1 MLISVSIKNFKSI
14 RDEVELSMVPHNYI
28 KDKREHII
36 ESSSNKSVQA
46 LPLAVLYGKNGSGK
60 TKFVEALEF
69 MKDKIIRG
77 GGIKTT
83 PFRLGDA
90 NQEKQPSEFTIL
102 FKYNDVVYHY
112 GFTIQNEIIQTEW
125 LSAYYTVRPSLLFN
139 RWMEDGN
146 PQISFGN
153 RLIQSTKGGNR
164 YLSYVFQGIE
174 NKGHDLFIREGG
186 YKRGVALLEPVFEWF
201 LKHLIIITPQSYF
214 VSLEEQLYTTDDHLT
229 NMNTRIQEMD
239 LDADSLITVEKEFN
253 LEQFLAG
260 LDSSNKVEEIK
271 SKLENLEEGKNITY
285 RIIGRPSPQISI
297 IKTVNGLRRLE
308 LEASYTRADK
318 ETIKLSLHEVSSGL
332 QRMIHLLPA
341 LDMVELRDTV
351 FIIDELDRS
360 LHTLLTQYFIK
371 TFTQQAVESG
381 NCSQLIFTTHDTNLL
396 DSELFRNDEIWFTEK
411 DENRST
417 QLYSLSEFKL
427 TTGLN
432 YERGYL
438 AGRFGTIPL
447 FHGQKMRIQ

>member
-60 TKFVEALEF
+60 TKFVEALDF
-69 MKDKIIRG
+69 MRRKITRG
-77 GGIKTT
+77 GAIKTT

-125 LSAYYTVRPSLLFN
+125 LSAYYTIRPSLLFN

-146 PQISFGN
+146 PKISFGN

-164 YLSYVFQGIE
+164 YLSFIFQGIK
-174 NKGHDLFIREGG
+174 NTGHDLFVREGCI
-186 YKRGVALLEPVFEWF
+186 RGVSLLEPVFDWF
-201 LKHLIIITPQSYF
+201 LKHFVIITPQSYF
-214 VSLEEQLYTTDDHLT
+214 VSLEEQLHTTDDYLAK
-229 NMNTRIQEMD
+229 MNARIQEMD
-239 LDADSLITVEKEFN
+239 LDADSLITVEKELN
-253 LEQFLAG
+253 LEQL
-260 LDSSNKVEEIK
+260 LKDMDSDEKEKIK
-271 SKLENLEEGKNITY
+271 TDLENLEEGKNITY
-285 RIIGRPSPQISI
+285 PIIGRPSPQISI
-297 IKTVNGLRRLE
+297 IKTVNGLRRLV
-308 LEASYTRADK
+308 LEASYAREDK

-371 TFTQQAVESG
+371 TFTQQAVESS

-396 DSELFRNDEIWFTEK
+396 DSELFRSDEIWFTEK

-438 AGRFGTIPL
+438 AGRFGAIPL

>member
-36 ESSSNKSVQA
+36 KSSSNKSVQA

-77 GGIKTT
+77 GGIKTI
-83 PFRLGDA
+83 PFRLGDQ
-90 NQEKQPSEFTIL
+90 NHEKQPSEFTIL
-102 FKYNDVVYHY
+102 FKYKDIVYHY
-112 GFTIQNEIIQTEW
+112 GFSIQNEIIQTEW
-125 LSAYYTVRPSLLFN
+125 LSAYYTARPSLLFN
-139 RWMEDGN
+139 RWIEDGS

-153 RLIQSTKGGNR
+153 RLIKSTKGGSQ

-186 YKRGVALLEPVFEWF
+186 YERGVALLEPVFEWF

-214 VSLEEQLYTTDDHLT
+214 VSLEEQLHTTDNYLAK
-229 NMNTRIQEMD
+229 MNARIQEMD

-253 LEQFLAG
+253 LEKFLTD
-260 LDSSNKVEEIK
+260 LDSSNNVEEVK
-271 SKLENLEEGKNITY
+271 SELESLDVGEKITY
-285 RIIGRPSPQISI
+285 GITSKQFPQIPI
-297 IKTVNGLRRLE
+297 IKTSKGFRRLE
-308 LEASYTRADK
+308 LEASYTHADQK
-318 ETIKLSLHEVSSGL
+318 TIKLNLHEVSSGL

-360 LHTLLTQYFIK
+360 LHTLLTQYFINA
-371 TFTQQAVESG
+371 FTQQAVETG
-381 NCSQLIFTTHDTNLL
+381 NCSQLVFTTHDTNLL
-396 DSELFRNDEIWFTEK
+396 DSELFRSDEIWFTEK

-438 AGRFGTIPL
+438 AGRFGAIPL

>member
-164 YLSYVFQGIE
+164 YLSFIFQGIK
-174 NKGHDLFIREGG
+174 NTGHNLFLREG
-186 YKRGVALLEPVFEWF
+186 YIRGVSLLEPVFNWF
-201 LKHLIIITPQSYF
+201 LKHFVIITPQSYF
-214 VSLEEQLYTTDDHLT
+214 HSLEEQLYTTDDHLT

-239 LDADSLITVEKEFN
+239 LDADSLITVEKELN
-253 LEQFLAG
+253 LEQLLKG
-260 LDSSNKVEEIK
+260 MDSDRKEKIK
-271 SKLENLEEGKNITY
+271 TDLENLEIGEKITY
-285 RIIGRPSPQISI
+285 AVTGKSFPQISI
-297 IKTVNGLRRLE
+297 IKTVNGLRRLV
-308 LEASYTRADK
+308 LEASYARTHQDPV
-318 ETIKLSLHEVSSGL
+318 TLHLNEVSSGL
-332 QRMIHLLPA
+332 QRMIHLLPT
-341 LDMVELRDTV
+341 LDMLELKDTV

-438 AGRFGTIPL
+438 AGRFGAIPL
-447 FHGQKMRIQ
+447 FHGPTMKIQ